1 MCVREYHTEDVVCYG
16 ISHRRYWLRGV
27 WEGFLEEETSL
38 KALKEKRDGGEK
50 YIPDRGNSVKVVVS
64 LGRRNSL
71 EWDGGLGWCRC
82 VGDEA
87 GCASSAPNPASDG
100 LDTLRP
106 V

>member
-1 MCVREYHTEDVVCYG
+1 M
-16 ISHRRYWLRGV
+16 
-27 WEGFLEEETSL
+27 
-38 KALKEKRDGGEK
+38 
-50 YIPDRGNSVKVVVS
+50 KVVVS

-87 GCASSAPNPASDG
+87 GWASSAPNPASEG
-100 LDTLRP
+100 VDTLHP